1 MDDQDSACIE
11 ESVVKRFLSKSAE
24 TVCRDGRSSNYG
36 LAAAGR
42 IARTGFADFDPQRPR
57 FPLKALA
64 FKATGTYQMEGLGS
78 HHP

>member
-11 ESVVKRFLSKSAE
+11 ESVVKRSCQRVRKPFVA
-24 TVCRDGRSSNYG
+24 TGDHRITGWPQQ
-36 LAAAGR
+36 AASQEP
-42 IARTGFADFDPQRPR
+42 GFADFDPQRPR